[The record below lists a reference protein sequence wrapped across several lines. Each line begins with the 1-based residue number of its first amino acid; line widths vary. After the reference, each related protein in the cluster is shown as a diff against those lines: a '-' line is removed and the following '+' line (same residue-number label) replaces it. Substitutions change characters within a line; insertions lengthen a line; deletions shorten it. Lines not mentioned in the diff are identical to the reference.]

1 MKKRKKKNKERAL
14 LLKNNILNFS
24 KNVILPYKHRI
35 KFINSNII
43 NGIKTRIFKHN
54 NIKSNIN
61 LVNDDLINSRPL
73 KDILLKTYRILLLP
87 NKIQK
92 EYLLKWMNAWIEMYN
107 HIVYLIKNER
117 KSQSDKLN
125 KSIQYNQMN
134 LDNLDLTKLKKDL
147 KPFKSKLNNLYSIDK
162 HTLDYCINDVLT
174 MLKSSITNLNN
185 HNTKKSKLRYIKKTK
200 KSKIFKV
207 ENYGS
212 ITSNSFFT
220 SKLGK
225 FLHSNPKINY
235 KKANSS
241 LSTIQYVNGKFYML
255 VKKKIIINKNKNKNK
270 IISLDPGHK
279 TFLTGLSNDSIL
291 EIGKN
296 VDKKIRKI
304 LIKMDKI
311 KKQKRKKV
319 KNKRKHLLKHERK
332 LANYTNNLHWQTVNY
347 LTSNYT
353 HILLGNYS
361 TKSMVESNNTDKM
374 NKRIGSSLK
383 FYQFRQKL
391 IYKSILNNC
400 KFSLIDEYNTT
411 KSCSNCSA
419 LNDIGSSRE
428 YKCKRCLH
436 LYTRDTNSCKNILL
450 RAIKS

>member
-1 MKKRKKKNKERAL
+1 
-14 LLKNNILNFS
+14 
-24 KNVILPYKHRI
+24 
-35 KFINSNII
+35 
-43 NGIKTRIFKHN
+43 
-54 NIKSNIN
+54 
-61 LVNDDLINSRPL
+61 
-73 KDILLKTYRILLLP
+73 
-87 NKIQK
+87 
-92 EYLLKWMNAWIEMYN
+92 
-107 HIVYLIKNER
+107 
-117 KSQSDKLN
+117 
-125 KSIQYNQMN
+125 
-134 LDNLDLTKLKKDL
+134 
-147 KPFKSKLNNLYSIDK
+147 
-162 HTLDYCINDVLT
+162 
-174 MLKSSITNLNN
+174 
-185 HNTKKSKLRYIKKTK
+185 
-200 KSKIFKV
+200 
-207 ENYGS
+207 
-212 ITSNSFFT
+212 
-220 SKLGK
+220 
-225 FLHSNPKINY
+225 
-235 KKANSS
+235 
-241 LSTIQYVNGKFYML
+241 
-255 VKKKIIINKNKNKNK
+255 
-270 IISLDPGHK
+270 
-279 TFLTGLSNDSIL
+279 
-291 EIGKN
+291 
-296 VDKKIRKI
+296 
-304 LIKMDKI
+304 MDKI

-428 YKCKRCLH
+428 YKCKQCLH